1 MAILNK
7 LKPPHIDNA
16 KPGDRLPDGGG
27 LVLEV
32 QPTGA
37 KWWRLR
43 YRWAGKQV
51 LMSLGTYPDTTLKMA
66 RIKRD
71 DARKLLAQ
79 SPPVDPRSVRQ
90 AEKEALTAPETF
102 KAVATEFLDMQT
114 AGAAKTTKRRF
125 ELHVY
130 PHIGNKQIADITAA
144 ELLAILKRIEHKGSR
159 DTAHR
164 VRSACSRVWRYAVG
178 SGRAQHD
185 IADALRGQLA
195 PVNVQHFAAITDPKK
210 IGELMRAI
218 DGYDGL
224 TVVCAALKFAP
235 LVFVRPGE
243 LRGATWDEFDRDN
256 AEWRIPAHRTK
267 QGREHIV
274 PLSDQAITILSDLY
288 PYSGSEEGLVF
299 PSIRSKSAPMSDN
312 TINAALRRMG
322 YSREQMT
329 FHGFRGMASTRL
341 NELGYPPDVIEAQL
355 GHVEKSKVRR
365 AYNHA
370 QYLDQRRDMMMFWAD
385 YLDGLKKGA
394 DVVAIG
400 ASA

>member
-1 MAILNK
+1 
-7 LKPPHIDNA
+7 
-16 KPGDRLPDGGG
+16 
-27 LVLEV
+27 
-32 QPTGA
+32 
-37 KWWRLR
+37 
-43 YRWAGKQV
+43 
-51 LMSLGTYPDTTLKMA
+51 MSLGTYPDTTLKMA